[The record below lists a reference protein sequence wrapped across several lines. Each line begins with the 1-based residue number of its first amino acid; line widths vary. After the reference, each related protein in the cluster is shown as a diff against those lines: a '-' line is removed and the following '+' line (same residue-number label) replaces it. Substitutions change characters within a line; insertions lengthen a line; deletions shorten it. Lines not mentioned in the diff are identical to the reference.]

1 MKEKIK
7 NFRFTRK
14 AFAYPYMLF
23 LLVFVVTPLVLIL
36 ANAFIY
42 DGKFSFKNFAI
53 FFTEKSSLVAWKLH
67 SRRTSDDDYLHSS
80 GISRG
85 VLPCEIQRKQDFRIA
100 VYPAHVGKLPDK
112 DACNESDFRVA
123 EHSARNGN
131 GRVRHGL
138 QLSAV
143 YDTSFAHGAFEH

>member
-53 FFTEKSSLVAWKLH
+53 FFTE
-67 SRRTSDDDYLHSS
+67 
-80 GISRG
+80 
-85 VLPCEIQRKQDFRIA
+85 
-100 VYPAHVGKLPDK
+100 
-112 DACNESDFRVA
+112 
-123 EHSARNGN
+123 
-131 GRVRHGL
+131 
-138 QLSAV
+138 
-143 YDTSFAHGAFEH
+143 